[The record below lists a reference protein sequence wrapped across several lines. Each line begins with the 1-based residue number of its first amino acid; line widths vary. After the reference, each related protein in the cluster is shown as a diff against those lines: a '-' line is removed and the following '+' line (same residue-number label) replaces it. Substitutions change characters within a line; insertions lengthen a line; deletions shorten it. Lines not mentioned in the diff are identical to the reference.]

1 MSLPIPDFA
10 AELLSYRRDIGTP
23 HVIRLRDRN
32 VSQQIWKDEML
43 RMATAR
49 RFPSIQCFDSH
60 DAHQPRYVATANA
73 IVL

>member
-1 MSLPIPDFA
+1 MSLPMPDFA
-10 AELLSYRRDIGTP
+10 VELLSYRRDIGTP

-43 RMATAR
+43 RMATGR
-49 RFPSIQCFDSH
+49 RFLSIQCLDSH
-60 DAHQPRYVATANA
+60 DAHQPRYVETANA